1 MLYCKPGVYS
11 FTLQEFQEELQL
23 AKPAITDGLEYG
35 KHLLEDN
42 TINED
47 NKAKIRQDV
56 HHFEGDLVKLEQ
68 ANDVEHKRYHLE
80 ACSHVFSCVGLPDRI
95 LSYPFLSSILHIVLT
110 GNFVHK

>member
-1 MLYCKPGVYS
+1 M
-11 FTLQEFQEELQL
+11 QEFQEELQL

-80 ACSHVFSCVGLPDRI
+80 ACYWNIIPRIFLRWSARSYLI
-95 LSYPFLSSILHIVLT
+95 LSFSFFNIARST
-110 GNFVHK
+110 NW